1 MQIGG
6 RTESIMNGNYDYST
20 HTSAHGNEPDYY
32 AMYTQE
38 KTAEARNV
46 FSRYNLALF
55 LFTVIAY
62 AVIIVA
68 EVFIILF
75 LGRDGALRFFDNV
88 YVEWIFGV
96 GPMYLIAFPIFVL
109 LIKGMKTAKREKKK
123 MSAGEFLSL
132 LLIGEGL
139 MFVGNII
146 GQTLNSFIGAILGRE
161 VTNST
166 SELIDNSPIW
176 LIFLVTVILAPIIE
190 ELMFRKFMID
200 RFSRYGDL
208 LAVIVSS
215 VAFGLFHGNFYQF
228 FYATMLGFILGYIY
242 TRTRNVKYSILMHM
256 IINFFGSVAVMPLLD
271 IISNLGVMMSILET
285 GGQIDFSAFIQNTFI
300 IASYYVI
307 QFAIYIAGIVTLIFY
322 ITHRLFKFENK
333 YDYKLQRERTAGVIL
348 LNVGTILFLAASLV
362 LFGISIFM
370 G

>member
-1 MQIGG
+1 MD
-6 RTESIMNGNYDYST
+6 ENYNYNT
-20 HTSAHGNEPDYY
+20 NTSNQNNEPDYY
-32 AMYTQE
+32 AMYTEE
-38 KTAEARNV
+38 KTTEARNV

-55 LFTVIAY
+55 LFTAIAY
-62 AVIIVA
+62 AIIIVA

-75 LGRDGALRFFDNV
+75 WGRERAISFFDNV

-109 LIKGMKTAKREKKK
+109 LIKGIKTAKREKKK

-132 LLIGEGL
+132 LLISEGL
-139 MFVGNII
+139 MFVGNLI
-146 GQTLNSFIGAILGRE
+146 GQTLNSFIGAFLGRE

-166 SELIDNSPIW
+166 SELIDSSPVW

-208 LAVIVSS
+208 LAVIVSAI
-215 VAFGLFHGNFYQF
+215 AFGLFHGNFYQF
-228 FYATMLGFILGYIY
+228 FYATLLGFILGYIY

-271 IISNLGVMMSILET
+271 IISSLGEMMSILET

-300 IASYYVI
+300 IASYYII
-307 QFAIYIAGIVTLIFY
+307 QFALYIGGIVTLTIY
-322 ITHRLFKFENK
+322 IRHKLFRFENK
-333 YDYKLQRERTAGVIL
+333 YDYKLQKERTAGVVIF
-348 LNVGTILFLAASLV
+348 NVGTILFVAASLV

-370 G
+370 V